1 MKTRTLLE
9 KLRSTK
15 LWCALAGIV
24 LGAALALG
32 VDGAVLEKVLGAVTA
47 LVSAVTY
54 IVTEGAVDAAGAKS
68 LGEGLGTLLS
78 LFAGKEPRMM
88 ELETIPCREDNHG
101 SRRTEPVSYLVVHYT
116 AGNGDTARDNGRYFA
131 RCAVGASAHYF
142 VDKTRVVASVAEENV
157 AWHCGASITVT
168 PAAATETPSAW
179 SCAPSS
185 GTGSMPSRRDRGKRL
200 VAFGGAHAPV

>member
-47 LVSAVTY
+47 LVSGVTY

-68 LGEGLGTLLS
+68 LGEGLATLLS
-78 LFAGKEPRMM
+78 LFVGKES
-88 ELETIPCREDNHG
+88 ED
-101 SRRTEPVSYLVVHYT
+101 
-116 AGNGDTARDNGRYFA
+116 AGD
-131 RCAVGASAHYF
+131 
-142 VDKTRVVASVAEENV
+142 
-157 AWHCGASITVT
+157 
-168 PAAATETPSAW
+168 
-179 SCAPSS
+179 
-185 GTGSMPSRRDRGKRL
+185 
-200 VAFGGAHAPV
+200 